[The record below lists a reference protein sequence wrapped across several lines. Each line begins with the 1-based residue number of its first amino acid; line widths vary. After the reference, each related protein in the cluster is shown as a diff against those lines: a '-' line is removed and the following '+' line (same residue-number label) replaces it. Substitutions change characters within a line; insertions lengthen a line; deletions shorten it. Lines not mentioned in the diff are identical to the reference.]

1 MELPDAWIVSQI
13 SGPQEQDGDLKKS
26 GCVFNF
32 LLQYLLHL
40 ARKENIIIQ
49 ENQNQSEFKG
59 KFQFSLWISKLASS
73 PYRW

>member
-13 SGPQEQDGDLKKS
+13 SGPQEQDGDLKKP

-40 ARKENIIIQ
+40 ALK
-49 ENQNQSEFKG
+49 
-59 KFQFSLWISKLASS
+59 
-73 PYRW
+73 